1 MDLWTETEIGISEQF
16 LQQNLNGIN
25 EEDTTYTWKKFLS
38 ALNSHTL
45 QPT

>member
-25 EEDTTYTWKKFLS
+25 EEDTAYTWKKCLS